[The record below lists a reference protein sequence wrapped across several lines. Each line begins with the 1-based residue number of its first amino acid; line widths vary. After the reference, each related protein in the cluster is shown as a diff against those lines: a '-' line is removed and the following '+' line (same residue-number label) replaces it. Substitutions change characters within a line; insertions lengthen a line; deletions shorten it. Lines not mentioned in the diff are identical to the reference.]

1 MKFKVNRDHL
11 VNGLS
16 QVVNVTS
23 SNPRS
28 LPATLPVPVG
38 DKALIEAA
46 EDFVSLSATGMD
58 LRISCRVK
66 ADVSSPGKIMLPA
79 KWLKNVVG
87 GFRNLDVFFEV
98 QGENRVKINSGSSKF
113 NAVAMSAVDFPMEP
127 SFDSAFSIEL
137 DKSCL
142 LRIIRLVSYAQS
154 TDENRY
160 ILNGIFFNFAEDEL
174 TVVATDGRRLAKS
187 VCKLENNIES
197 AMNFILPSSAVIE
210 LQKLLVGEGKV
221 HLEIGERQVS
231 FDIDSESEETGI
243 VGKIKV
249 VSKLIEGKY
258 PQYQGVIPK
267 DPGNKVGIE
276 REELLSA
283 IMQVRKAGID
293 SVILSLSEN
302 IMELTASS
310 DEYGDSS
317 DKIAIKYVGNDVKIA
332 FNPDFVIDIL
342 KALTQDSIMF
352 EFKDD
357 LSPGV
362 FKTKDE
368 TFLCV
373 VMPLRK

>member
-1 MKFKVNRDHL
+1 MKFRVNRDHF
-11 VNGLS
+11 VNGLG

-28 LPATLPVPVG
+28 MPAMLPPIAHN
-38 DKALIEAA
+38 ALIVA
-46 EDFVSLSATGMD
+46 EGDFVSVSATNID

-66 ADVSSPGKIMLPA
+66 ADVSSPGKITLPA

-87 GFRNLDVFFEV
+87 GFKNLDVFFEV
-98 QGENRVKINSGSSKF
+98 HGEDRVKINSGSSRF
-113 NAVAMSAVDFPMEP
+113 NAVTMPASDFPIEP
-127 SFDSAFSIEL
+127 TLDSDFSIEL
-137 DKSCL
+137 EKSCL
-142 LRIIRLVSYAQS
+142 LKMIRLVSYAQS

-160 ILNGIFFNFAEDEL
+160 ILNGIFFNFAEDKL
-174 TVVATDGRRLAKS
+174 TVVATDGRRLATS
-187 VCKLENNIES
+187 LCKLENNIEN
-197 AMNFILPSSAVIE
+197 ATHFILPSSAVIE

-221 HLEIGERQVS
+221 HLGIGGRQV
-231 FDIDSESEETGI
+231 FFEIDSESEESGI

-249 VSKLIEGKY
+249 ISKLIEGNY

-267 DPGNKVGIE
+267 DPGNKVEIE
-276 REELLSA
+276 REELLDA
-283 IMQVRKAGID
+283 VMQVRKAGID
-293 SVILSLSEN
+293 SVILNISEN
-302 IMELTASS
+302 IMELTSS
-310 DEYGDSS
+310 SMEYGDSS
-317 DKIAIKYVGNDVKIA
+317 DKIAIKYIGNDVKIA

-342 KALTQDSIMF
+342 KSLTQDSIVF

-373 VMPLRK
+373 VMPQRK